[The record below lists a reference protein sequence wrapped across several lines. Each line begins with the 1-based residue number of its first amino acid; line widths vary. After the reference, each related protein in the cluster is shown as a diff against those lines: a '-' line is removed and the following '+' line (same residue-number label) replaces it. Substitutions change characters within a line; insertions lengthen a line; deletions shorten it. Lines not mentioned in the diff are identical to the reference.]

1 MARILVTG
9 ATGYVGKNLVGRL
22 ADLGYEIV
30 ATYRTECPDLEG
42 VQWWRCDLQSDIS
55 QLPPVDYVIHCAVL
69 HPLCRPRPNVVDL
82 IEVNVNATHVLGR
95 WAKDVGVKKF
105 ILLSTVSV
113 HGTICVEE
121 LVEDVPMISADTYGI
136 TKYLSEKVL
145 ETFSDSYALCV
156 FRLPG
161 VVGPRIK
168 NMGRPWLGVVL
179 DNALTNRP
187 IEIYNGNSLFNNV
200 IDPSEIIKA
209 CVVVLESSN
218 EKTGLF
224 NLSASKPVPLK
235 DMIQYIVNSVDSKSV
250 IVNVDRNNISYSI
263 NIDRIRDILGI
274 VPAPTMKIV
283 NRYLKENV

>member
-1 MARILVTG
+1 LARILVTG
-9 ATGYVGKNLVGRL
+9 AAGYVGKNLVGRL
-22 ADLGYEIV
+22 AALGYEIV

-42 VQWWRCDLQSDIS
+42 IQWFRCDLQSDIS

-69 HPLCRPRPNVVDL
+69 HPLCQPRPSVVDL
-82 IEVNVNATHVLGR
+82 IDANVNATHALGR

-105 ILLSTVSV
+105 ILLSTVTV

-121 LVEDVPMISADTYGI
+121 LVEDVPMTAVDTYGI

-145 ETFSDSYALCV
+145 ETFSDSYTLCT

-161 VVGPRIK
+161 VVGPRIT

-187 IEIYNGNSLFNNV
+187 IEIYNSNSLFNNV

-209 CVVVLESSN
+209 CAVVLESSN
-218 EKTGLF
+218 EKAGLF
-224 NLSASKPVPLK
+224 NLAASEPVPLK
-235 DMIQYIVNSVDSKSV
+235 DMIQHIVNSIGSNSEIVD
-250 IVNVDRNNISYSI
+250 IDRNSISYSI
-263 NIDRIRDILGI
+263 NISRIRDTLGF

-283 NRYLKENV
+283 ARFLEENI